1 VETAPGDVVDEREE
15 RDGRD
20 LDADVVD
27 VVKPSS
33 QVRPADGHVA
43 RQLTHLLT
51 YTNIYIHLFLFIHSF
66 ANLLEI
72 MTIDSHV
79 ACERYHHGQPATR
92 QPGNFPRNG
101 WSRDWS

>member
-1 VETAPGDVVDEREE
+1 VETEPGDVVDEREQ

-33 QVRPADGHVA
+33 HVRPADGHVA
-43 RQLTHLLT
+43 PELTHLLT
-51 YTNIYIHLFLFIHSF
+51 HSYYTYSYSFIHSF

-72 MTIDSHV
+72 MTIDGHV
-79 ACERYHHGQPATR
+79 ARERYHHGQPAISHQTAWELPAQR
-92 QPGNFPRNG
+92 LVT
-101 WSRDWS
+101 